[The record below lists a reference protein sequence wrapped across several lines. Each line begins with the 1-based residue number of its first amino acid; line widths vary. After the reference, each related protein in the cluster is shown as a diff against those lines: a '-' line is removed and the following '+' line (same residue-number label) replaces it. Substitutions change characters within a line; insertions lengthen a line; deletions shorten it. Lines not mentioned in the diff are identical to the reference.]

1 MRTAS
6 RLLGQNQEVSTLYV
20 RNMPE
25 ALLRRARSTAVD
37 KGESFRAFLVR
48 AIRSELE
55 REGVEVPEDDE

>member
-1 MRTAS
+1 M
-6 RLLGQNQEVSTLYV
+6 YV